1 MVGRIQNVGMRAVV
15 LLQPD
20 QLRAGIVALEGGHVA
35 HVGATEG
42 VDGLVVVAHSEQRG
56 PTAGQQRQPAVL
68 QVVGVLELVDEDVPE
83 ALLVVL
89 AQRLVA
95 LQQLIGTQQQLG
107 KVHHALA
114 LALLVVGAVQLGQP
128 AAVGVMAGHV
138 GGAQAGLLAAVDEV
152 LDRLGLELLVIDVEP
167 AQQPLDGA
175 QLVGAVHDLE
185 AGRQAGV
192 TMVCA
197 QQPVAQP
204 VEGSHP
210 HGARIGPHQHGS
222 QARHHLA
229 RGLVGEGHGHDFG
242 RRALPGP
249 DQPRD
254 AGGEHAG
261 LAAAGP
267 RQNQCMS
274 AGDGDSSPLLW
285 IEMGK

>member
-1 MVGRIQNVGMRAVV
+1 MRAVV

-20 QLRAGIVALEGGHVA
+20 QLRTGIVALEGGHVA

-42 VDGLVVVAHSEQRG
+42 VDGLVVVAHREQRG

-128 AAVGVMAGHV
+128 AAVGVMARHV

-204 VEGSHP
+204 VEGTHP
-210 HGARIGPHQHGS
+210 HGPGVGTHQHRP
-222 QARHHLA
+222 QTRHHLA
-229 RGLVGEGHGHDFG
+229 RGLVGKGHGHDFG